1 MGFIRFIVC
10 PLYEAFTRL
19 IIGAKESMDCLVANT
34 AEIARRQEANDSSV
48 FVDIPISKHNNE
60 KPHPSCTAEIIKKQY
75 AIESSAYQNFAYLDT
90 LVSDGMPAVAGMPEI
105 TAAIEESGDEDDL
118 AELPETTE
126 RPPNKRSSRQ
136 SQHFLS
142 DLIDDEGETDAA
154 GGVEGRGVGD
164 VDGETSSASP
174 TSQAWVEGDGEG
186 AAASANPA
194 EEGVEGDAAGDW
206 GARRRS
212 SAFEEESFPAQ
223 GGTERISSSQEGN
236 VRSSLHQLTLEPTE
250 DSTPATNLP

>member
-1 MGFIRFIVC
+1 
-10 PLYEAFTRL
+10 
-19 IIGAKESMDCLVANT
+19 
-34 AEIARRQEANDSSV
+34 
-48 FVDIPISKHNNE
+48 
-60 KPHPSCTAEIIKKQY
+60 
-75 AIESSAYQNFAYLDT
+75 
-90 LVSDGMPAVAGMPEI
+90 
-105 TAAIEESGDEDDL
+105 
-118 AELPETTE
+118 
-126 RPPNKRSSRQ
+126 
-136 SQHFLS
+136 
-142 DLIDDEGETDAA
+142 LIDEEGETDAA

-223 GGTERISSSQEGN
+223 GMVFAFAIPVLLYFESLCVG
-236 VRSSLHQLTLEPTE
+236 VRMP
-250 DSTPATNLP
+250 